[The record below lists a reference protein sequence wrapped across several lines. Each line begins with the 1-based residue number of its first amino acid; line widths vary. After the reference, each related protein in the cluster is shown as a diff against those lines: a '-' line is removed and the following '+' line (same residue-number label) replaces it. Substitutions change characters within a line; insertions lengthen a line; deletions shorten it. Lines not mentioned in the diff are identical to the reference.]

1 MATGPPAVYFA
12 GEVGNGRG
20 ADGMA
25 QQGPEHETAALRAT
39 IRALEEE
46 TSVLRR
52 RLQDALAG

>member
-12 GEVGNGRG
+12 GEVGEGRG

-25 QQGPEHETAALRAT
+25 QQGPEHETALRAT